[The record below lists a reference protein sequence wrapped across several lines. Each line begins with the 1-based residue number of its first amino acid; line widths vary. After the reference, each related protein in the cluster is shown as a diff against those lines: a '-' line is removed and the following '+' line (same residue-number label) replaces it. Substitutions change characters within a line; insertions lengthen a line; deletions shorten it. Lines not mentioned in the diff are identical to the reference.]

1 MKEALGA
8 FVRVTR
14 LDALVRFAF
23 ARRRVTIAV
32 YHNPSP
38 ETLRTH
44 LAYFARRYSF
54 ITMDAFE
61 RALTSRRWDELPRYP
76 MVVTIDDGHAG
87 NARLEALLREFGVRP
102 TIYLCSQIVGTA
114 RPFWWQTSAAAA
126 LGAEALK
133 GLTDTQRRERL
144 RMAGCDLSGTEGE
157 RQALTWE
164 EVRTLSSVADF
175 GGHTRH
181 HPILPQ
187 CDDAACADEIAVC
200 KQELEAT
207 LNQPCRHFA
216 YPNGDYGER
225 EIAELKRAGYA
236 TGRTIEVGWNGPDAD
251 PYRLKVMPV
260 YDHASLNWLVA
271 QMTGL
276 PSWLRAI
283 RMKLRPRPAPAAGV
297 RPAPARA

>member
-61 RALTSRRWDELPRYP
+61 RALTGKRWHELPRYP
-76 MVVTIDDGHAG
+76 LVVTIDDGHAG
-87 NARLEALLREFGVRP
+87 NAQLEALFREFGVRP

-114 RPFWWQTSAAAA
+114 RPFWWQTAAAAA
-126 LGAEALK
+126 LGAESLK
-133 GLTDTQRRERL
+133 GLADGQRLETL
-144 RMAGCDLSGTEGE
+144 RQAGCDLTVTDGP

-164 EVRTLSSVADF
+164 EVRALSAVADF

-181 HPILPQ
+181 HPILPR
-187 CDDAACADEIAVC
+187 CDDAACAEEVAVC
-200 KQELEAT
+200 KQEVEAA
-207 LNQPCRHFA
+207 LAQPCRHFA

-251 PYRLKVMPV
+251 PFRLKVMPV

-276 PSWLRAI
+276 PSWLRHV
-283 RMKLRPRPAPAAGV
+283 RMKRRPHPVPVAGV
-297 RPAPARA
+297 RPAHARV